1 MRTDKERE
9 GERAQLHARNS
20 KFGNFI
26 LARRECLCVCVC
38 TACVCVRGHKQQLGK
53 NNLNI
58 LAKFHILSTFH
69 WHYPTEIASK
79 NRSEPNRIKA
89 RKRRWIEEQEGV
101 DSQGRRDR
109 FQTEFH
115 KLIKSSRTVEALEI

>member
-26 LARRECLCVCVC
+26 LAGCVCLCVCVC

-79 NRSEPNRIKA
+79 NRSEPKRIKA
-89 RKRRWIEEQEGV
+89 R
-101 DSQGRRDR
+101 RDDGLKNGGG
-109 FQTEFH
+109 EVVH
-115 KLIKSSRTVEALEI
+115 KVGGIGSKPNFTS